1 MRDISF
7 ETIAA
12 TVAKLCVKANTILSP
27 EIGILLEAASE
38 SEISDAGRGALCDMV
53 ENFKFAA
60 SAEVPICQDT
70 GMAVV
75 FADIGQEAHITGGLF
90 SDAVDEGVRRGYVDG
105 LLRLSVVKDP
115 FRRVNTEDNTPAM
128 LSVRLVA
135 GDKIHLTVAP
145 KGFGSENM
153 SAMKMFLPSS
163 KPEEIVDFIV
173 QTVDKAGSNPCPPV
187 ILGVGLGGTIEQ
199 TALTAK
205 RALLR
210 PIDTR
215 NPDKF
220 YANMEQRALTK
231 INALGIGPQGFGGKT
246 TALAVNIDVLP
257 THIAGLPCVVNMGC
271 HVTRHASATI

>member
-1 MRDISF
+1 MRDVSF
-7 ETIAA
+7 ETITA
-12 TVAKLCVKANTILSP
+12 TVARLCVKANTILSP

-38 SEISDAGRGALCDMV
+38 SETSDAGRGALCDMV

-60 SAEVPICQDT
+60 AAGVPICQDT

-75 FADIGQEAHITGGLF
+75 FADIGQEVHITGGLF
-90 SDAVDEGVRRGYVDG
+90 SAAVDEGVRRGYVDG
-105 LLRLSVVKDP
+105 LLRLSVVQDP

-128 LSVRLVA
+128 LNVRLVE
-135 GDKIHLTVAP
+135 GDKIKLTVAP

-163 KPEEIVDFIV
+163 TPEEVIQFIV
-173 QTVDKAGSNPCPPV
+173 ETVKVAGSNPCPPV

-199 TALTAK
+199 AALTAK

-220 YANMEQRALTK
+220 YSDMEWRALAK
-231 INALGIGPQGFGGKT
+231 INALCIGPQGFGGRT

-257 THIAGLPCVVNMGC
+257 THIAGLPCVINMGC
-271 HVTRHASATI
+271 HVTRHASAVI